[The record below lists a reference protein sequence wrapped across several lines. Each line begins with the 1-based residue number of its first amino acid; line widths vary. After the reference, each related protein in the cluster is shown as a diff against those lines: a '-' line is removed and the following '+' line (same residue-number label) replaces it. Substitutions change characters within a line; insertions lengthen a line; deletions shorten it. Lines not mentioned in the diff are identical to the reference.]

1 MGRGE
6 SGVEALAGRD
16 VPTKVSTPPIP
27 PAVLNLK
34 IPLISPAVKT
44 ADWYTKQAESLL
56 PDIPQCALAY
66 FLYQPGNL
74 FPGVL
79 AIKAN

>member
-1 MGRGE
+1 
-6 SGVEALAGRD
+6 
-16 VPTKVSTPPIP
+16 
-27 PAVLNLK
+27 LK

-56 PDIPQCALAY
+56 QDISQCALAY

-74 FPGVL
+74 FPGDQGKL
-79 AIKAN
+79 RIAG

>member
-1 MGRGE
+1 
-6 SGVEALAGRD
+6 
-16 VPTKVSTPPIP
+16 
-27 PAVLNLK
+27 LNHAEN
-34 IPLISPAVKT
+34 SANFASQPAVKT